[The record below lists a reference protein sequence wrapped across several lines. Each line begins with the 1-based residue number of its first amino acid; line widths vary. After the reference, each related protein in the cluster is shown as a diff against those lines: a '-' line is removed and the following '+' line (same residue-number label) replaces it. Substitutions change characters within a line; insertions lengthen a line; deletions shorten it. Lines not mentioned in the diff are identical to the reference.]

1 MSSKAYFD
9 KVAGDW
15 STMRRAFFSESIR
28 EKAFAVA
35 DLEAGKTAADI
46 GAGTGFISGGLLAA
60 GLNVIA
66 VDQSAAMLAELK
78 TQLGASSAIDCRQG
92 TAEQLPIEDEQ
103 VDYAFANMYIHH
115 VEKPPVA
122 LKEMTRILRPGG
134 RLVITDLD
142 QHDFEFL
149 RREHHDRWMGFKRE
163 DFQNWML
170 AAGLANVHMDSAGGN
185 CCATSCETGSQAAAS
200 IFVASGE
207 KPC

>member
-1 MSSKAYFD
+1 MCSKAYFD
-9 KVAGDW
+9 KVAVDW
-15 STMRRAFFSESIR
+15 SSMRKAFFSDSIR

-35 DLEAGKTAADI
+35 GLEAGKTAADI
-46 GAGTGFISGGLLAA
+46 GAGTGFISGGLVAE
-60 GLNVIA
+60 GVNVIA
-66 VDQSAAMLAELK
+66 VDQSATMLAELK
-78 TQLGASSAIDCRQG
+78 NQVGPNSAVDCRQG
-92 TAEQLPIEDEQ
+92 TAEQLPIEDEL

-115 VEKPPVA
+115 VEQPSVA
-122 LKEMTRILRPGG
+122 LKEMTRILKPGG

-163 DFQNWML
+163 DIQNWLL
-170 AAGLANVHMDSAGGN
+170 AAGLANVNVESAGGD

-200 IFVASGE
+200 IFIASGE

>member
-15 STMRRAFFSESIR
+15 STMRKAFFSESIR

-35 DLEAGKTAADI
+35 GLESGKTAADI
-46 GAGTGFISGGLLAA
+46 GAGTGFISGGLIAA
-60 GLNVIA
+60 GVRVIA

-78 TQLGASSAIDCRQG
+78 KQLRPNSAVDCRQG
-92 TAEQLPIEDEQ
+92 TAEQLPIEDER

-122 LKEMTRILRPGG
+122 LKEMSRILRPGG

-142 QHDFEFL
+142 EHEFEFL

-163 DFQNWML
+163 EFKAWLQ
-170 AAGLANVHMDSAGGN
+170 AAGLIQINVENAGGN
-185 CCATSCETGSQAAAS
+185 CCATSCETSLQAAAS

>member
-15 STMRRAFFSESIR
+15 STMRKAFFSEAIR
-28 EKAFAVA
+28 DKAFAVA
-35 DLEAGKTAADI
+35 NLEAGKTAADI
-46 GAGTGFISGGLLAA
+46 GAGTGFISGGLVDE
-60 GLNVIA
+60 GINVIA
-66 VDQSAAMLAELK
+66 VDQSAAMLAELTK
-78 TQLGASSAIDCRQG
+78 HFGPNNAVDCRQG
-92 TAEQLPIEDEQ
+92 TAEKLPIADEQ

-115 VEKPPVA
+115 VEQPPLA
-122 LKEMTRILRPGG
+122 LKEMTRILKPGG

-163 DFQNWML
+163 DIQNWLL
-170 AAGLANVHMDSAGGN
+170 AAGLANVNVESAGGN
-185 CCATSCETGSQAAAS
+185 CCATSCDTGSQAAAS

>member
-1 MSSKAYFD
+1 MCSKAYFD
-9 KVAGDW
+9 KVAVDW
-15 STMRRAFFSESIR
+15 SSMRKAFFSDSIR

-35 DLEAGKTAADI
+35 GLEAGKTAADI
-46 GAGTGFISGGLLAA
+46 GAGTGFISGGLVAK
-60 GLNVIA
+60 GVNVIA
-66 VDQSAAMLAELK
+66 VDQSATMLAELK
-78 TQLGASSAIDCRQG
+78 NQVGPNSAVDCRQG
-92 TAEQLPIEDEQ
+92 TAEQLPIEDEL

-115 VEKPPVA
+115 VEQPSVA
-122 LKEMTRILRPGG
+122 LKEMTRILKPGG

-163 DFQNWML
+163 DIQNWLL
-170 AAGLANVHMDSAGGN
+170 AAGLANVNVESAGGD

-200 IFVASGE
+200 IFIASGE

>member
-15 STMRRAFFSESIR
+15 STMRKAFFSESIR

-35 DLEAGKTAADI
+35 GLVAGRTAADI
-46 GAGTGFISGGLLAA
+46 GAGTGFISGGLIAA
-60 GLNVIA
+60 GMNVIA

-78 TQLGASSAIDCRQG
+78 KQLGPNSAVDCRQG
-92 TAEQLPIEDEQ
+92 TAEKLPIEDEQ

-115 VEKPPVA
+115 VERPPEA
-122 LKEMTRILRPGG
+122 LREMTRILRPGG

-142 QHDFEFL
+142 QHEFEFL
-149 RREHHDRWMGFKRE
+149 RIEHHDRWMGFKRE
-163 DFQNWML
+163 EMKDWL
-170 AAGLANVHMDSAGGN
+170 RAAGLIKINVESAGGN
-185 CCATSCETGSQAAAS
+185 CCATSCDTSAQAAAS

>member
-9 KVAGDW
+9 QVAGDW
-15 STMRRAFFSESIR
+15 STMRKAFFSESIR
-28 EKAFAVA
+28 AKAFVVA
-35 DLEAGKTAADI
+35 GIEAGKTAADI
-46 GAGTGFISGGLLAA
+46 GAGTGFITGGLIAA

-78 TQLGASSAIDCRQG
+78 KQVGPNKAVDCREG

-115 VEKPPVA
+115 VERPPAA
-122 LKEMTRILRPGG
+122 LKEMARILRPGG

-142 QHDFEFL
+142 QHDFDFL
-149 RREHHDRWMGFKRE
+149 RREQHDRWMGFNRE
-163 DFQNWML
+163 EFKSWLQ
-170 AAGLANVHMDSAGGN
+170 AAGLIRFNVQNAGGN
-185 CCATSCETGSQAAAS
+185 CCATSCNAAAQAAVS
-200 IFVASGE
+200 IFVASGD

>member
-15 STMRRAFFSESIR
+15 STMRKAFFSESIR

-35 DLEAGKTAADI
+35 GLESGKTAADI
-46 GAGTGFISGGLLAA
+46 GAGTGFISGGLIDA
-60 GLNVIA
+60 GVRVIA

-78 TQLGASSAIDCRQG
+78 KQLGPDSAVDCRQG
-92 TAEQLPIEDEQ
+92 TAERLPIEDEQ
-103 VDYAFANMYIHH
+103 VDYVFANMYIHH
-115 VEKPPVA
+115 VERPPAA
-122 LKEMTRILRPGG
+122 LKEMSRILRPGG

-142 QHDFEFL
+142 EHEFEFL

-163 DFQNWML
+163 DFKTWLQT
-170 AAGLANVHMDSAGGN
+170 AGLIHINVENAGGN
-185 CCATSCETGSQAAAS
+185 CCATSCDTSVQAAAS